1 MKRQETLFA
10 TFELSK
16 LAKEKGF
23 NGLCSAYYDF
33 FENEKIERFH
43 YNLPVFKKW
52 GMWYSH
58 NNHKYTKN
66 ENEIGITITSAPLY
80 DQLTNWLRDEKD
92 IDITI
97 MPVFREKCGY
107 DSFKRDGYTLEIT
120 RIEPCQYLTWSDFN
134 QCAEDRDEENK
145 EHDVS
150 ERCLK
155 PSFKTY
161 KEALNEAI
169 KQGLNLIK

>member
-1 MKRQETLFA
+1 MEIKEELFA
-10 TFELSK
+10 THELSK

-23 NGLCSAYYDF
+23 NEDCFCF
-33 FENEKIERFH
+33 FEINDGKAYIEEFVYYEDERK
-43 YNLPVFKKW
+43 NSNS
-52 GMWYSH
+52 YSDY
-58 NNHKYTKN
+58 KFCT
-66 ENEIGITITSAPLY
+66 APSY
-80 DQLTNWLRDEKD
+80 DQLTNWLRDTKD

-107 DSFKRDGYTLEIT
+107 DSFKRDGYTFEIM
-120 RIEPCQYLTWSDFN
+120 RIQPCQYLTWSDFN
-134 QCAEDRDEENK
+134 QCAEDRDQENK

-161 KEALNEAI
+161 REALNEAI

>member
-1 MKRQETLFA
+1 MEIKEELFA

-16 LAKEKGF
+16 LAREKGF
-23 NGLCSAYYDF
+23 DEDCFCF
-33 FENEKIERFH
+33 FEEEDGNTYLEEFVYYTTNRKNSNIGNMF
-43 YNLPVFKKW
+43 
-52 GMWYSH
+52 SH
-58 NNHKYTKN
+58 CT
-66 ENEIGITITSAPLY
+66 APLY

-107 DSFKRDGYTLEIT
+107 DSFKRDGYTFEIM

-134 QCAEDRDEENK
+134 QCAEDRDKENK
-145 EHDVS
+145 EYDVS

>member
-1 MKRQETLFA
+1 MEIKEELFA

-23 NGLCSAYYDF
+23 DEDCYCYYESLD
-33 FENEKIERFH
+33 
-43 YNLPVFKKW
+43 
-52 GMWYSH
+52 
-58 NNHKYTKN
+58 
-66 ENEIGITITSAPLY
+66 NEIGYLEKIIYYQEERKNSNFESFNSVCVAPLY
-80 DQLTNWLRDEKD
+80 DQLTNWLRDTKD

-107 DSFKRDGYTLEIT
+107 DSFKRDGYTFEIM

-161 KEALNEAI
+161 REALNEAI

>member
-1 MKRQETLFA
+1 MEIKEELFA

-23 NGLCSAYYDF
+23 DEDCFCF
-33 FENEKIERFH
+33 FEINDGKAYVEEFVYYEDERK
-43 YNLPVFKKW
+43 NSNS
-52 GMWYSH
+52 YSDY
-58 NNHKYTKN
+58 KFCT
-66 ENEIGITITSAPLY
+66 APLY
-80 DQLTNWLRDEKD
+80 DQLTNWLRDMKD

-107 DSFKRDGYTLEIT
+107 DSFKRDGYTFEIM

-134 QCAEDRDEENK
+134 QCAEDRDEESK
-145 EHDVS
+145 EHDIS

-161 KEALNEAI
+161 REALNEAI

>member
-1 MKRQETLFA
+1 MEIKEELFA

-23 NGLCSAYYDF
+23 DEECFCYFELGGDKVGYLEEIVYY
-33 FENEKIERFH
+33 ELERR
-43 YNLPVFKKW
+43 N
-52 GMWYSH
+52 S
-58 NNHKYTKN
+58 
-66 ENEIGITITSAPLY
+66 TINIIDSECTAPLY

-107 DSFKRDGYTLEIT
+107 DSFKRDGYTFEIM
-120 RIEPCQYLTWSDFN
+120 RIQPCQYLTWSDFN

-161 KEALNEAI
+161 REALNEAI

>member
-1 MKRQETLFA
+1 MEIKKELFA
-10 TFELSK
+10 THELSK

-23 NGLCSAYYDF
+23 DDECFCF
-33 FENEKIERFH
+33 FEVENGEFYIEEFVYYEEKR
-43 YNLPVFKKW
+43 
-52 GMWYSH
+52 
-58 NNHKYTKN
+58 KN
-66 ENEIGITITSAPLY
+66 STVDNFYCDCTAPLY

-107 DSFKRDGYTLEIT
+107 DSFKRDGYTFEIM
-120 RIEPCQYLTWSDFN
+120 RIQPCQYLTWSDFN

-145 EHDVS
+145 EHDIN

-155 PSFKTY
+155 PSFKTHR
-161 KEALNEAI
+161 EALNEAI

>member
-1 MKRQETLFA
+1 MEIKEELFA

-23 NGLCSAYYDF
+23 DEDCFCYFELGGDEQAYLEEVVYYEDNRKNSNFNTVDF
-33 FENEKIERFH
+33 IC
-43 YNLPVFKKW
+43 
-52 GMWYSH
+52 
-58 NNHKYTKN
+58 T
-66 ENEIGITITSAPLY
+66 APLY
-80 DQLTNWLRDEKD
+80 DQLTNWLRDVKD

-107 DSFKRDGYTLEIT
+107 DSFKRDGYTFTVLI
-120 RIEPCQYLTWSDFN
+120 IKPCQYLTWADFN
-134 QCAEDRDEENK
+134 QCAEDRDYENK
-145 EHDVS
+145 EYDKND
-150 ERCLK
+150 RCLV
-155 PSFKTY
+155 PSFKTH